1 MATAPK
7 KTAAKKPAA
16 RATANLPVNYAEQL
30 AQESAEIAKRIAA
43 PSGDRI
49 RFNANRSFITPDG
62 MEGDTLEVVVV
73 DFMSSNLFYEGMYDR
88 DTPQPPACFAIGTQP
103 SMLVPSDNSP
113 NKQADACSS
122 CPNNQF
128 GSASNGKG
136 KACKNTRLVALMPV
150 TALDNP
156 DEDAPIWI
164 MSIPPTSLK
173 AFDAY
178 VHSLAAK
185 HNTVPVGVVTEIYLD
200 PANTFASPRFNVV
213 RPLQPTEL
221 GLFMSRREEANTRL
235 SAEPDVS
242 QYAPPKATARGRR

>member
-7 KTAAKKPAA
+7 KTTA

-73 DFMSSNLFYEGMYDR
+73 DFTSSNLYYEGMYDR
-88 DTPQPPACFAIGTQP
+88 DSPQPPACFAIGTQP

-128 GSASNGKG
+128 GSASNGRG
-136 KACKNTRLVALMPV
+136 KACKNTRLVAMMPV

-185 HNTVPVGVVTEIYLD
+185 HSTVPVGVVTEVYLD

-213 RPLQPTEL
+213 RPLQPDEL
-221 GLFMSRREEANTRL
+221 GLFMSRREEAATRL

-242 QYAPPKATARGRR
+242 QYVPPRATARGRR